1 MLACSALLVTACS
14 NDDDWNTDGN
24 VTVEM
29 KNATMKVKEN
39 AGMFYVPVEVTGEA
53 NGPIRV
59 TVDVT
64 EASVSPAVEDE
75 HYILTSKTL
84 NIPAGETEVSLEI
97 VPTNDMEIN
106 DDRVFTVTIVSVEGA
121 KLGEIKSTEVTIG
134 DDDSLFYEAL
144 QGTWTFSDTNYFEGT
159 AETFKMSFV
168 GVAEGEPEYEKTLY
182 LSGFGGRSNLV
193 AEVDYIY
200 DEANNVVTLEIPYGQ
215 TLGQLNFTG
224 LGVCDVVLLGVK
236 GEYVTMDGTIVATVS
251 PDLRS
256 ITFDPND
263 VFYCGVFA
271 GTEFKGGW
279 DAFAAV
285 SMSR

>member
-75 HYILTSKTL
+75 HYILTTKTL
-84 NIPAGETEVSLEI
+84 NIPAGETEVSLEF

-121 KLGEIKSTEVTIG
+121 KLGEIKST
-134 DDDSLFYEAL
+134 
-144 QGTWTFSDTNYFEGT
+144 
-159 AETFKMSFV
+159 
-168 GVAEGEPEYEKTLY
+168 
-182 LSGFGGRSNLV
+182 
-193 AEVDYIY
+193 
-200 DEANNVVTLEIPYGQ
+200 
-215 TLGQLNFTG
+215 
-224 LGVCDVVLLGVK
+224 
-236 GEYVTMDGTIVATVS
+236 
-251 PDLRS
+251 
-256 ITFDPND
+256 
-263 VFYCGVFA
+263 
-271 GTEFKGGW
+271 
-279 DAFAAV
+279 
-285 SMSR
+285 